1 MLKKGKL
8 KTRSALWNTI
18 MVVTQT
24 PDAAGGSTSI
34 DKALAVC
41 EALSAHVEGQSLAEL
56 ARALELPAPTVHR
69 LLAVLK
75 RRGYVRQDEDTSWY
89 RLTLKVLDL
98 GFRQLGRSE
107 LKLHA
112 YPLLREYA
120 LRTGARCFIA
130 APPASEVTY
139 VWSAGPD
146 EVAMHTAY
154 GKEMP
159 GHCSL
164 YFDEVQATRRLSCLR
179 LATPGDV
186 EDANAQ
192 VVRLRA
198 DGVPG
203 RWAAS
208 HLHVRTGSG
217 LHGTGGCA
225 RWGVRSCGHRY
236 RDPHGAQSRSVGACA
251 ADFNATGAS
260 PRGVS
265 QRDRLTARSSA
276 AAEHIHGGFVN
287 GGEMAYTITEPCIGT
302 KDSACVDVCPVDCI
316 HPRKDEEEFE
326 AAEKLYIHP
335 DECIDCGACVPACPV
350 EAIFANDE
358 VPDQWKN
365 YIDIDAQY
373 YADK

>member
-1 MLKKGKL
+1 M
-8 KTRSALWNTI
+8 A
-18 MVVTQT
+18 VTQT

-130 APPASEVTY
+130 APPASAVTN

-179 LATPGDV
+179 LATTGDV
-186 EDANAQ
+186 EDADAQ
-192 VVRLRA
+192 VVRLGPA
-198 DGVPG
+198 ECQDGG
-203 RWAAS
+203 QRLIY
-208 HLHVRTGSG
+208 LHVRTGSG

-225 RWGVRSCGHRY
+225 GWGVRSCVHRY

-260 PRGVS
+260 PRCLS
-265 QRDRLTARSSA
+265 QRDRLTARVRQPRRNSSRRVRQRRGDGV
-276 AAEHIHGGFVN
+276 HH
-287 GGEMAYTITEPCIGT
+287 Y
-302 KDSACVDVCPVDCI
+302 
-316 HPRKDEEEFE
+316 
-326 AAEKLYIHP
+326 
-335 DECIDCGACVPACPV
+335 
-350 EAIFANDE
+350 
-358 VPDQWKN
+358 
-365 YIDIDAQY
+365 
-373 YADK
+373 

>member
-1 MLKKGKL
+1 M
-8 KTRSALWNTI
+8 A
-18 MVVTQT
+18 VTQT

-192 VVRLRA
+192 VVRLGPTECQ
-198 DGVPG
+198 DGGQRLICTCAPVRDYTEREVARVG
-203 RWAAS
+203 VFAHAATDTAILTEHNRGAWELARLIS
-208 HLHVRTGSG
+208 MRLGHL
-217 LHGTGGCA
+217 
-225 RWGVRSCGHRY
+225 
-236 RDPHGAQSRSVGACA
+236 P
-251 ADFNATGAS
+251 GAS
-260 PRGVS
+260 ASV
-265 QRDRLTARSSA
+265 TA
-276 AAEHIHGGFVN
+276 
-287 GGEMAYTITEPCIGT
+287 
-302 KDSACVDVCPVDCI
+302 
-316 HPRKDEEEFE
+316 
-326 AAEKLYIHP
+326 
-335 DECIDCGACVPACPV
+335 
-350 EAIFANDE
+350 
-358 VPDQWKN
+358 
-365 YIDIDAQY
+365 
-373 YADK
+373 